1 MQRDAKILIVDDDQG
16 VLYTA
21 KMILK
26 QHFAHV
32 VTEGNPVA
40 AFDML
45 KKESYDILIL
55 DMNFRRGATSGEEG
69 LEWLKKTLEIQPG
82 IQVIMDT
89 AYGDIGLAVDSMKEG
104 AVDFIAKPWDKEKLL
119 STVHNAY
126 NLLQS
131 RREIKSLK
139 SRQEILLKDAGME
152 FSEMIGQDRSLRNI
166 KKIIDKVA
174 GTDANLLILGENGTG
189 KELVA
194 RRVHKHSKRHNG
206 PFIKIDLGA
215 IPETLFESELFGH
228 KKGAFTDAKEDRTG
242 RIELAAEGTLF
253 LDEIANLSLHLQAKL
268 LSVLQQSSVSRV
280 GSSETVPVNFRL
292 ISATN
297 KDIQQEVAA
306 GNFRQDLLYRI
317 NTVEITVPPLRERK
331 KDIPLLINYYMAFYM
346 SKYQKSGLSVSQET
360 HEALMN
366 YIWPGNIR
374 ELRHAVERA
383 VILSERNILGLTD
396 FIPASHLKFQDPQG
410 SPDSARMEDLEKKAI
425 MDALQNHAGN
435 QSMAARSLGIGR
447 TTLYRKMKKYNII
460 Q

>member
-1 MQRDAKILIVDDDQG
+1 VYWKNLEHHLIHPETVVKLILHKYYKMQRDVKILIVDDDQG

-26 QHFAHV
+26 QHFTHV

-55 DMNFRRGATSGEEG
+55 DMNYRRGATSGEEG

-104 AVDFIAKPWDKEKLL
+104 AVDFITKPWDKEKLL
-119 STVHNAY
+119 STVHNAF

-152 FSEMIGQDRSLRNI
+152 FSEMIGRHRSIRNI

-174 GTDANLLILGENGTG
+174 GTETNLLILGENGTG

-194 RRVHKHSKRHNG
+194 RRIHSHSNRYNG
-206 PFIKIDLGA
+206 PFIKVDLGA

-228 KKGAFTDAKEDRTG
+228 KKEPLPMQRKTG
-242 RIELAAEGTLF
+242 PEE
-253 LDEIANLSLHLQAKL
+253 
-268 LSVLQQSSVSRV
+268 
-280 GSSETVPVNFRL
+280 
-292 ISATN
+292 
-297 KDIQQEVAA
+297 
-306 GNFRQDLLYRI
+306 
-317 NTVEITVPPLRERK
+317 
-331 KDIPLLINYYMAFYM
+331 
-346 SKYQKSGLSVSQET
+346 
-360 HEALMN
+360 
-366 YIWPGNIR
+366 
-374 ELRHAVERA
+374 
-383 VILSERNILGLTD
+383 
-396 FIPASHLKFQDPQG
+396 
-410 SPDSARMEDLEKKAI
+410 
-425 MDALQNHAGN
+425 
-435 QSMAARSLGIGR
+435 
-447 TTLYRKMKKYNII
+447 
-460 Q
+460 